1 MTSCGVGRRQSS
13 DPKLLWLWCRPA
25 VVVQIRPLAW
35 ELACA
40 MGEALKGKKKKKKAM
55 VIIIVLKSEVGDPG
69 LIKIFMP

>member
-1 MTSCGVGRRQSS
+1 MLGLWGRQA
-13 DPKLLWLWCRPA
+13 A
-25 VVVQIRPLAW
+25 VAQIGPLAW